1 MVRKGG
7 FWLQKDEENEEL
19 TNLQMEDGYKHGPR
33 TRDIVSSEERKIDV
47 TTTMK
52 SPGGTSEIV

>member
-52 SPGGTSEIV
+52 NPGGTSEIV